1 MQVHELLSS
10 LVPEGK
16 AARWDPVGLQIGDPA
31 AEVKSVAVCHEVT
44 EVVVDRVVA
53 DPPDLLVTYHPLLFR
68 PTTALIAG
76 TSPGGRAL
84 RLARAG
90 VDLAVVHTAFDVAA
104 GGAADALA
112 ESVGVGSG
120 RGFGP
125 LEGPAGVKIVTFV
138 PPAGVDEVFSAMS
151 AAGAGRIGRYH
162 GCSYRSEGVGTFNPS
177 SRTSPWAGAR
187 GVLNEEPE
195 VRLEMAVSAA
205 SADAV
210 IAALVAAHPYEE
222 PAYDLLSARSN
233 EGFVGRVGTLAEP
246 VDLASLA
253 RIVESKLDSGMVRIA
268 GDQDGPVS
276 VVAVVPGSGGGL
288 IGAAAAVGADVI
300 VTGDVAH
307 HQAVD
312 ALDRGIAVID
322 AGHAPT
328 ERPGMDR
335 LYAAVADLAVEARDL
350 TKLNTNPW
358 GRR

>member
-1 MQVHELLSS
+1 MQVHEVLSS
-10 LVPEGK
+10 LVPGGK
-16 AARWDPVGLQIGDPA
+16 AAQWDPVGLQIGDPA
-31 AEVKSVAVCHEVT
+31 AEVKSVAVCHEVA
-44 EVVVDRVVA
+44 EIVVDQVVA

-68 PTTALIAG
+68 PTTTLIAG

-90 VDLAVVHTAFDVAA
+90 VNLAVVHTAFDVAA

-112 ESVGVGSG
+112 AAVGVESA

-125 LEGPAGVKIVTFV
+125 LEGPGSVKIVTFV
-138 PPAGVDEVFSAMS
+138 PSASVDEVFSAMS
-151 AAGAGRIGRYH
+151 AAGAGSIGRYH
-162 GCSYRSEGVGTFNPS
+162 GCSFRSEGVGTFNPS
-177 SRTSPWAGAR
+177 SLASPSVGST

-195 VRLEMAVSAA
+195 VRLEMTVLA
-205 SADAV
+205 SRSDAV

-222 PAYDLLSARSN
+222 PAYDVLSARSN
-233 EGFVGRVGTLAEP
+233 EGLVGRFGTLAEP
-246 VDLASLA
+246 VDLGSLA
-253 RIVESKLDSGMVRIA
+253 EIVESKLDSGSVRIA
-268 GDQDGPVS
+268 GNQEVQVA

-288 IGAAAAVGADVI
+288 IRAAVAVGAEVI
-300 VTGDVAH
+300 ITGDVSH

-335 LYAAVADLAVEARDL
+335 LYAAVADLPVEARDL

-358 GRR
+358 GR